1 MSHLILSHFQVE
13 PLFKLRS
20 SLPATVEISTD
31 LGLSKTN
38 FNLAEGGLVLP
49 DWESL
54 TWPLLEEIAANP
66 NSCFTW
72 DGEKLGKAAFFSEQ
86 SGRLYSLYPTTA
98 APSMLV
104 SGIPMHRIKG
114 TTPDRDT
121 QEKLKAAGSPHG
133 AALDTC
139 TGLGYTAI
147 AAARTANRVLTIELD
162 PAVLQLASQNP
173 WSAELFKN
181 PRIEQRVGD
190 SSQVLEQLG
199 DGVFSW
205 VLHDPPML
213 ALAGDLYGIEYY
225 HQLYRVMRPGGKL
238 YHYIGDPDSS
248 SGARVMRG
256 VVQRLAQARFRD
268 IQRRPRAF
276 GVTAL
281 K

>member
-1 MSHLILSHFQVE
+1 LILSHFQVQ
-13 PLFKLRS
+13 PLLKLRAS
-20 SLPATVEISTD
+20 IPAKVEISTD
-31 LGLSKTN
+31 LGLSKTH
-38 FNLAEGGLVLP
+38 FTLAQEGLVLP
-49 DWESL
+49 DSESL
-54 TWPLLEEIAANP
+54 TWSLLEEIAANP

-86 SGRLYSLYPTTA
+86 SGRVYSLYPTPA

-121 QEKLKAAGSPHG
+121 QEKLKAAGIPHG

-162 PAVLQLASQNP
+162 PAVLQLASLNP
-173 WSAELFKN
+173 WSAELFNN
-181 PRIEQRVGD
+181 PRIEQRLDD

-199 DGVFSW
+199 NGAFSW
-205 VLHDPPML
+205 ILHDPPML
-213 ALAGDLYGIEYY
+213 ALAGELYGIDYY
-225 HQLYRVMRPGGKL
+225 RQLFRLLRPGGRL
-238 YHYIGDPDSS
+238 FHYIGDPEST
-248 SGARVMRG
+248 SGARVTRG
-256 VVQRLAQARFRD
+256 VIQRLALAGFRD

-276 GVTAL
+276 GVAAL